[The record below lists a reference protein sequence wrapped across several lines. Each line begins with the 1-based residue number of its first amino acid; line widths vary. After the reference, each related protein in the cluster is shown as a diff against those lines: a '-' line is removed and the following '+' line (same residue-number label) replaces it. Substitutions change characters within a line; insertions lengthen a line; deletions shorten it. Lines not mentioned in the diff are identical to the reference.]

1 MLWTRHVHP
10 RGSQDAGDSRVI
22 SGCPPTHSGSW
33 RPLLF
38 SSASCLLQGPS
49 HYSPWAGDGSAQFTA
64 RQADSCSFVQAQWA
78 SRVETLWG
86 L

>member
-49 HYSPWAGDGSAQFTA
+49 HYSPVVLLDSALTSCGMGVADGTVGTGNVSGRPWHF
-64 RQADSCSFVQAQWA
+64 QA
-78 SRVETLWG
+78 
-86 L
+86 